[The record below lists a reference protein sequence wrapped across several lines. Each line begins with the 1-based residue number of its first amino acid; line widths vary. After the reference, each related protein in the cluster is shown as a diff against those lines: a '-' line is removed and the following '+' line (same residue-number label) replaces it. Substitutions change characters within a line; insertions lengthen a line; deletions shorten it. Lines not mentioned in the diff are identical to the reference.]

1 MVEIEFFGAAGEIT
15 GSCHII
21 RSSNHTILLDC
32 GMIQGR
38 RSDVARNAEPFPF
51 DVKEIDAVILSHA
64 HIDHSGRL
72 PLLVKRGYQGPIHTH
87 NASAHL
93 CNVLL
98 QDAAHLQSSIS
109 RREQTEPMY
118 SIKDS
123 KQTISQLVGHRYRE
137 IFNPTPNIEVCF
149 YDAGH
154 IMGSASISVTFLGSK
169 PHKRLLFSGD
179 LGQYD
184 TPVINDPSAPDQADI
199 VLMESTYGGRT
210 HRNRDQTVLEFG
222 EIISS
227 ADQAGGNIVM
237 PAFAVGR
244 SQEILYH
251 LGSNYQQWGLENW
264 RIFLDSPM
272 AIHASE
278 IYWDYEHLYDD
289 DTTRLVP
296 KFNEMPKLPNLHLT
310 RTAGESRVINK
321 LTSRAII
328 IAGSGMCNGG
338 RILHH
343 LKQRLPAQNNQIV
356 FTGYQARASLG
367 RKIIEGDRSIK
378 IHGEDINV
386 SAKVHTLGGWSA
398 HGDQQDLLRW
408 YKTIKNKPPV
418 YLVHGEPASGKK
430 LQSYFYQT
438 TKDVYLTKPGQKINL

>member
-1 MVEIEFFGAAGEIT
+1 
-15 GSCHII
+15 
-21 RSSNHTILLDC
+21 
-32 GMIQGR
+32 
-38 RSDVARNAEPFPF
+38 
-51 DVKEIDAVILSHA
+51 
-64 HIDHSGRL
+64 
-72 PLLVKRGYQGPIHTH
+72 
-87 NASAHL
+87 
-93 CNVLL
+93 
-98 QDAAHLQSSIS
+98 
-109 RREQTEPMY
+109 
-118 SIKDS
+118 
-123 KQTISQLVGHRYRE
+123 
-137 IFNPTPNIEVCF
+137 
-149 YDAGH
+149 
-154 IMGSASISVTFLGSK
+154 
-169 PHKRLLFSGD
+169 
-179 LGQYD
+179 
-184 TPVINDPSAPDQADI
+184 
-199 VLMESTYGGRT
+199 
-210 HRNRDQTVLEFG
+210 
-222 EIISS
+222 
-227 ADQAGGNIVM
+227 
-237 PAFAVGR
+237 
-244 SQEILYH
+244 
-251 LGSNYQQWGLENW
+251 
-264 RIFLDSPM
+264 M

-289 DTTRLVP
+289 DTTSLVP

>member
-1 MVEIEFFGAAGEIT
+1 
-15 GSCHII
+15 
-21 RSSNHTILLDC
+21 
-32 GMIQGR
+32 
-38 RSDVARNAEPFPF
+38 
-51 DVKEIDAVILSHA
+51 
-64 HIDHSGRL
+64 
-72 PLLVKRGYQGPIHTH
+72 
-87 NASAHL
+87 
-93 CNVLL
+93 
-98 QDAAHLQSSIS
+98 
-109 RREQTEPMY
+109 
-118 SIKDS
+118 
-123 KQTISQLVGHRYRE
+123 
-137 IFNPTPNIEVCF
+137 
-149 YDAGH
+149 
-154 IMGSASISVTFLGSK
+154 MGSASISVTFLGSK

-343 LKQRLPAQNNQIV
+343 LKQRLPAQNN
-356 FTGYQARASLG
+356 
-367 RKIIEGDRSIK
+367 
-378 IHGEDINV
+378 
-386 SAKVHTLGGWSA
+386 
-398 HGDQQDLLRW
+398 
-408 YKTIKNKPPV
+408 
-418 YLVHGEPASGKK
+418 
-430 LQSYFYQT
+430 
-438 TKDVYLTKPGQKINL
+438 

>member
-244 SQEILYH
+244 S
-251 LGSNYQQWGLENW
+251 
-264 RIFLDSPM
+264 
-272 AIHASE
+272 
-278 IYWDYEHLYDD
+278 
-289 DTTRLVP
+289 
-296 KFNEMPKLPNLHLT
+296 
-310 RTAGESRVINK
+310 
-321 LTSRAII
+321 
-328 IAGSGMCNGG
+328 
-338 RILHH
+338 
-343 LKQRLPAQNNQIV
+343 
-356 FTGYQARASLG
+356 
-367 RKIIEGDRSIK
+367 
-378 IHGEDINV
+378 
-386 SAKVHTLGGWSA
+386 
-398 HGDQQDLLRW
+398 
-408 YKTIKNKPPV
+408 
-418 YLVHGEPASGKK
+418 
-430 LQSYFYQT
+430 
-438 TKDVYLTKPGQKINL
+438 